1 MNLKETKRS
10 SKPLIQGKIVNLRH
24 DQVTLP
30 DGREALREI
39 VEHPGGV
46 CIAARLDDGRFLVV
60 EQYRYAHSRVFTEYP
75 AGKREPGEDPLSCA
89 MRELEEETGYRAKV
103 MIPMGEFI
111 PSPAYLEEV
120 IYLYFAPELEF
131 VGQRLDD
138 GEFLNVK
145 KVELATLVQ
154 ATMDGDLMDGK
165 TIALTLKLNHYLQNQ
180 Q

>member
-10 SKPLIQGKIVNLRH
+10 SKSLIQGKIVNLRH
-24 DQVTLP
+24 DQVELP
-30 DGREALREI
+30 DGSEALREI

-46 CIAARLDDGRFLVV
+46 CIAARMEDGRFLMV
-60 EQYRYAHSRVFTEYP
+60 EQFRYAHQRVFTEFP

-89 MRELEEETGYRAKV
+89 MRELEEETGYKAKV

-120 IYLYFAPELEF
+120 IYLFYAPELEF
-131 VGQRLDD
+131 VGQHLDE

-145 KVELATLVQ
+145 PVDLPALVQ

-165 TIALTLKLNHYLQNQ
+165 TVALTMKLNQYLKHE
-180 Q
+180 

>member
-1 MNLKETKRS
+1 MELKETKRS
-10 SKPLIQGKIVNLRH
+10 SKSLIQGKIVNMRH
-24 DQVTLP
+24 DQVVLP

-46 CIAARLDDGRFLVV
+46 CIAAMLEDGRFLMV
-60 EQYRYAHSRVFTEYP
+60 EQYRYAHQRVFTEYP

-120 IYLYFAPELEF
+120 IYLFFAPELEF
-131 VGQRLDD
+131 VGQHLDD

-145 KVELATLVQ
+145 PIALETLIQ

-165 TIALTLKLNHYLQNQ
+165 TIALTLKLSHYLQQ
-180 Q
+180 K